1 MLLLRYPIR
10 RGGRDLCN
18 LVPKQSEI
26 VLSAS
31 VSTAPEQTPAA
42 SKEEARS
49 GIDLPDQGRDD
60 LAQKPGTWDEF
71 KVLFEPRSK
80 SSVVG
85 RWDWHAWQFFCAL
98 LTPAAVWYMLERT
111 TDSMKRYEEEM
122 EAKDARQQAAETVA
136 AEAQTHIDGRPDPQQ
151 QVQQRL
157 QELETELMQL
167 HARQFL
173 NEASGQGIQL
183 KVIAQAHGNV
193 PNAKTA
199 TMNPTISSEAE
210 Q

>member
-85 RWDWHAWQFFCAL
+85 RCAAL
-98 LTPAAVWYMLERT
+98 LDALRHALRLTLLLVSLLQVGLARLAVLLRT
-111 TDSMKRYEEEM
+111 ADSR
-122 EAKDARQQAAETVA
+122 R
-136 AEAQTHIDGRPDPQQ
+136 
-151 QVQQRL
+151 
-157 QELETELMQL
+157 
-167 HARQFL
+167 
-173 NEASGQGIQL
+173 
-183 KVIAQAHGNV
+183 
-193 PNAKTA
+193 
-199 TMNPTISSEAE
+199 
-210 Q
+210 